1 MSRKPTRDQLARF
14 LPTPELVRAF
24 ESLFDLAAGDTGA
37 VDALRAA
44 LTALSVRTDGLQLS
58 LNDNETTDAA
68 EHARI
73 SAVVAA
79 MSDLAG
85 AVEALAMAPVP
96 TNDNDVP
103 ANEIRWKVKSISADH
118 VAACGEWLDCDASGG
133 TITITPPNIDG
144 STGRMIAVCKSD
156 ASTNQV
162 VFNATTNGA
171 ASAFTT
177 VQYTT
182 MLLVSNGTEWR
193 LM

>member
-85 AVEALAMAPVP
+85 AVEALAMAPQSVP
-96 TNDNDVP
+96 QAVT
-103 ANEIRWKVKSISADH
+103 
-118 VAACGEWLDCDASGG
+118 VAGGGGNSYNPSG
-133 TITITPPNIDG
+133 
-144 STGRMIAVCKSD
+144 
-156 ASTNQV
+156 
-162 VFNATTNGA
+162 
-171 ASAFTT
+171 
-177 VQYTT
+177 
-182 MLLVSNGTEWR
+182 W
-193 LM
+193 